1 MMKRKLKTNGA
12 PNQVAK
18 GPLPIGVTV
27 DGAEKGVNGVVVSGL
42 SRNGALAKD
51 GRVKV
56 SFKNHLRSS
65 ERYRAEDMRSVCQSQ
80 S

>member
-56 SFKNHLRSS
+56 SEVLWLAIICGLGLRP
-65 ERYRAEDMRSVCQSQ
+65 RCANRS
-80 S
+80 